1 MSPAAVLRIDRVEL
15 RNFRCFAECK
25 IDLHP
30 QLTVLVAENGRG
42 KTALLDVIGIALGTF
57 VDALTGSQ
65 HFHKF
70 ARTDVR
76 LIQGEN
82 RAMQPVLPTE
92 FTADGYVSGE
102 PIRWSRA
109 LIGDSHRSRT
119 TRKDAESLCKAARDV
134 RGSVEEDVVKR
145 NTNQRILPLLA
156 FYGTGRLWSEHRLT
170 EGKRTN
176 VVAATGRTSGYTD
189 CLSSSSSFKGMVA
202 WYENKWTE
210 AHDPRYSTE
219 LSKTLPLLT
228 AVQKATRVV
237 LEPTGW
243 CELDWDSEAK
253 SLIVGHRE
261 YGRFPLSVLSD
272 GVRNM
277 VALIADIAR
286 RCATLNPHLDEDAAQ
301 LTPGVLLIDEVD
313 MHLHPRWQQLVIGL
327 LQKAFPA
334 MQMILS
340 THSPHVL
347 STVDMDSIRVVRLI
361 DGRGVL
367 EIPAFQTRG
376 VESADILAKVMDV
389 DPVPQVEQARW
400 LSDYR
405 AFVQTGEH
413 ESAAA
418 QELWDKLVAH
428 FGKEHPVLADVATLR
443 RLQEFKRSNKL
454 PLEGTN

>member
-1 MSPAAVLRIDRVEL
+1 MSPNAVLRVDRLDL
-15 RNFRCFAECK
+15 RNFRCFAECT
-25 IDLHP
+25 IELHP

-57 VDALTGSQ
+57 VDALTGLQ
-65 HFHKF
+65 YFHKF
-70 ARTDVR
+70 ARSDVR

-92 FTADGYVSGE
+92 FVADGYVSGQ

-109 LIGDSHRSRT
+109 LTGDSRRSRT
-119 TRKDAESLCKAARDV
+119 TRKDAESLCKAAKKF
-134 RGSVEEDVVKR
+134 RGSVEDNVVKG
-145 NTNQRILPLLA
+145 NGNQPILPLVA

-176 VVAATGRTSGYTD
+176 VVAAIGRTSGYTD

-202 WYENKWTE
+202 WYENKWNET
-210 AHDPRYSTE
+210 HDPRYSTE

-243 CELDWDSEAK
+243 CELDWDFEKK
-253 SLIVGHRE
+253 SLVVGHRD
-261 YGRFPLSVLSD
+261 YGRLPLSALSD

-277 VALIADIAR
+277 IALIADIAR
-286 RCATLNPHLDEDAAQ
+286 RCATLNPHLNEDAAQ

-313 MHLHPRWQQLVIGL
+313 MHLHPRWQQLIVQL
-327 LQKAFPA
+327 LRNAFPA
-334 MQMILS
+334 LQMILT

-347 STVDMDSIRVVRLI
+347 STVDAGSIRVIRLS

-367 EIPAFQTRG
+367 EIPAFQRAG
-376 VESADILAKVMDV
+376 WR
-389 DPVPQVEQARW
+389 VPT
-400 LSDYR
+400 
-405 AFVQTGEH
+405 F
-413 ESAAA
+413 
-418 QELWDKLVAH
+418 
-428 FGKEHPVLADVATLR
+428 
-443 RLQEFKRSNKL
+443 
-454 PLEGTN
+454 